1 MVICVGRS
9 VQISGLFH
17 VTVYKRTIIQLLRFA
32 PCYSVL
38 GQIRCDTCPTCVD
51 CYVTDGQEDM
61 TMKFESKVQLAD
73 YLEISRGTLYRRAER
88 ESIDLDNI
96 ATVGLSEEQLAQL
109 RIEGNKNNVSGGT
122 DDGAEQIAQLKREL
136 AQLNVQNTALS
147 EQLHETEQKY
157 SELEQDYKAKVD
169 KIVEYADRFAQ
180 LNDQQQR
187 LTLDVQDKLHTIE
200 TTAKEVDKRGFWGR
214 LFN

>member
-1 MVICVGRS
+1 
-9 VQISGLFH
+9 
-17 VTVYKRTIIQLLRFA
+17 
-32 PCYSVL
+32 
-38 GQIRCDTCPTCVD
+38 
-51 CYVTDGQEDM
+51 
-61 TMKFESKVQLAD
+61 MKFESKVQLAD
-73 YLEISRGTLYRRAER
+73 YLGISRGTLYRRSER

-136 AQLNVQNTALS
+136 AQLNVKNTVLS
-147 EQLHETEQKY
+147 DQLHETVQKY
-157 SELEQDYKAKVD
+157 SELEQEYKAKVD
-169 KIVEYADRFAQ
+169 KIVEYADKFAQ

-200 TTAKEVDKRGFWGR
+200 TTAKKVDKRGFWSR
-214 LFN
+214 LFNK